1 MTSYE
6 RDIAAF
12 TSTTNGVDIGSM
24 QCSIYINE
32 TISILLLGM
41 RSENDT
47 TYYFDFEAA
56 LSGAEETELDVLIV
70 AHIGNPA
77 PLSELDAAVIN
88 AKLLIDSAAGEAREK
103 YITIGKGQGATYIE
117 KEKDAQAF
125 KAAGYPIDE
134 TDYAYVTAEK
144 NATATTA
151 TVAAD
156 NVIAISSQWKSINA
170 NIEEL
175 RIQYKKECSESV
187 DVQTCQALSLKG
199 MALLNAV

>member
-70 AHIGNPA
+70 AHIGKPA
-77 PLSELDAAVIN
+77 PLSELDAAVLN
-88 AKLLIDSAAGEAREK
+88 AKSLIDSAAGEARAK
-103 YITIGKGQGATYIE
+103 YITIGKGQEATYIE

-151 TVAAD
+151 TVAAN